1 MLWMVI
7 GLIVIVV
14 LVLGGVWGAQR
25 YFNNKLSNLDARS
38 SDMGSDEIEKQ
49 IRAMKGLHLNGA
61 SLKAFTRHQR
71 EYQQLAES
79 DGAKIETMLMETE
92 GANGQL
98 RFGTVREQIA
108 EIDALISKTTAAYQQ
123 INAALTQ
130 IYQDEENNRKQLKK
144 LRATYQDTR
153 KKLLAKNFAY
163 GDSMPALEE
172 RLKAVSAEFDAV
184 DAVSATGDHQA
195 AHTKIQELAA
205 SVGELADLSDK
216 IPVLLAELIKEFPD
230 QLDELSTASE
240 QLRSQ
245 HFQFADVDIDAEL
258 RKIKVGI
265 SNSKTALAGLNVE
278 AAAKQN
284 KELAANID
292 KLYDV
297 MQTELDAREQVAGKD
312 EHVTQFIAHA
322 LRQNHLLIAELDHL
336 NQSYKLTHDEIETA
350 EKLRLELNEL
360 NQQHEADLQALADR
374 KPVYSQI
381 AAHFAHAE
389 KRLREIEQQQHDINQ
404 RVSGLKAGEQSA
416 NEALEGFARDL
427 RTILRE
433 LDHMQLPGLPETF
446 REQAAHVKKEIET
459 IHEELGKVKI
469 NLDDIGEQLIGLQ
482 SDMDDLKQAATEIVD
497 AVGMTAQLL
506 QAANR
511 HEDKHPELTEAKT
524 KSKALYSQMRYK
536 EAADSIASALETAV
550 PGSYQ
555 KAEDA
560 YLSDKGAKPF

>member
-7 GLIVIVV
+7 GLIVLVIAV
-14 LVLGGVWGAQR
+14 LAGVWGAQR
-25 YFNNKLSNLDARS
+25 YFNKKLGDLGARS
-38 SDMGSDEIEKQ
+38 SAMGSDEIEKQ
-49 IRAMKGLHLNGA
+49 VRAMKGLHLNGE

-71 EYQQLAES
+71 EYQQLAEG
-79 DGAKIETMLMETE
+79 DGARIETMIMEAE

-98 RFGTVREQIA
+98 RFGTVRAQIT
-108 EIDALISKTTAAYQQ
+108 EIDALITKTAAAYQQ
-123 INAALTQ
+123 LAAALDQ
-130 IYQDEENNRKQLKK
+130 IYQSEEKNRKQLKQ
-144 LRATYQDTR
+144 LRATYQETR
-153 KKLLAKNFAY
+153 KQLLAKNYAY

-172 RLKAVSAEFDAV
+172 QLRTLSGQFDAV

-195 AHTKIQELAA
+195 AHAKIQELAGNVNA
-205 SVGELADLSDK
+205 LADLSER

-230 QLDELSTASE
+230 QLRELTAGYE
-240 QLRSQ
+240 QLRTR
-245 HFQFADVDIDAEL
+245 HFQFKDTDIDAEL

-265 SNSKTALAGLNVE
+265 SNSKTALAGLNVD
-278 AAAKQN
+278 ASAKQN
-284 KELAANID
+284 KELAGSID
-292 KLYDV
+292 HLYDV
-297 MQTELDAREQVAGKD
+297 MQAEIDARDQVVGKD

-322 LRQNHLLIAELDHL
+322 LRQSHLLIIELDHL

-360 NQQHEADLQALADR
+360 NAQHEADLQALADR
-374 KPVYSQI
+374 KPVYSEI

-389 KRLREIEQQQHDINQ
+389 KRLREIEQEQHDINQ
-404 RVSGLKAGEQSA
+404 RVSGLKAGEDSA
-416 NEALEGFARDL
+416 NEALENFARDL
-427 RTILRE
+427 RIVLRE
-433 LDHMQLPGLPETF
+433 LDRMQLPGLPEDF
-446 REQAAHVKKEIET
+446 RAAVAHVQTEIEA

-482 SDMDDLKQAATEIVD
+482 SDMDDLKQAATEIID

-511 HEDKHPELTEAKT
+511 HVDKHPELGEAKT
-524 KSKALYSQMRYK
+524 KSKALYTQKRYK